1 MASARAQGS
10 LRGGALMR
18 FTRFLLRLYTGTLR
32 GASGF
37 IARRLRNNFYLL
49 LAALFTF
56 FVLADVLFLHAV
68 VEMQQRAYD
77 LVVKN
82 RIIKPRPDNEIIIV
96 DVNEA
101 SLSVMAKEYGR
112 WPWPR
117 QVFGEFVENVER
129 QKPKGI
135 VFDILFS
142 DPDVFNGDSDVYFNE
157 VIAGTTNTFFPMLRL
172 PEAHDTLSQLRPDM
186 IPGIKPMEGETP
198 ENRPIAMILPFFKA
212 ALEGGRLGTHNIFT
226 ASDGVVRSYPV
237 FLDAHG
243 WRIPSLPT
251 RIGEVLGWQTPPRQE
266 ILLNWRG
273 KPFTYRYVSFS
284 DVYLDMLNKDRKRP
298 QDEFAGKIVIIGSTA
313 PSLFD
318 IKATSMARQFPGVEV
333 LATAIDN
340 VKHGDF
346 IRVPHSHWPVLLAA
360 LIILWGTAFA
370 FFRDAEAD
378 RFAKIFGFSQIG
390 LLIISYLTINF
401 TNFYFNL
408 AGPVFIAFVYFSI
421 AKLYA
426 VAAAKTLE
434 RNVYAQSLR
443 EGPSVEATMAMFEI
457 RTQDELALPAFLRTL
472 KKAVQKKGTF
482 PKDVEMMRGTQRG
495 IWGVLDNLLIVTWVH
510 DVGDETARKLVDRE
524 SNELAAIMP
533 SLVEDSRITEES
545 LQDHTIHVMNLGI
558 DGAHPTEPAWRKLFA
573 ETLEKMRTT

>member
-1 MASARAQGS
+1 MK
-10 LRGGALMR
+10 
-18 FTRFLLRLYTGTLR
+18 FTRFLLRLYTGALR

-37 IARRLRNNFYLL
+37 LARRLKNNFYLL
-49 LAALFTF
+49 LAALFTLF
-56 FVLADVLFLHAV
+56 ILADVLFLHAI
-68 VEMQQRAYD
+68 VEMQQKAYD
-77 LVVKN
+77 VVIRN

-101 SLSVMAKEYGR
+101 SLSAMAKDYGR

-129 QKPKGI
+129 QNPTGI

-172 PEAHDTLSQLRPDM
+172 PQANDGLSQLRPNM
-186 IPGIKPMEGETP
+186 IPGIRPVEGETP
-198 ENRPIAMILPFFKA
+198 EDRPIAMILPFFKA
-212 ALEGGRLGTHNIFT
+212 ALDGGRLGTHNIYPD
-226 ASDGVVRSYPV
+226 SDGVARSYPV
-237 FLDAHG
+237 FHNAYG
-243 WRIPSLPT
+243 WRIPSLPA
-251 RIGEVLGWQTPPRQE
+251 RIGEVLGWQSPPRQQ

-318 IKATSMARQFPGVEV
+318 IKATSMAKQFPGVEI

-346 IRVPHSHWPVLLAA
+346 IRVPHSRWPVLLAA

-370 FFRDAEAD
+370 FFKDVEAD

-390 LLIISYLTINF
+390 LLVISYLTINF

-426 VAAAKTLE
+426 MAAAKALE
-434 RNVYAQSLR
+434 SNVFAQSLR
-443 EGPSVEATMAMFEI
+443 EGTSVTATMAMFEI

-472 KKAVQKKGTF
+472 KNAVQKTGNF
-482 PKDVEMMRGTQRG
+482 PKDVEMMRGSQRG
-495 IWGVLDNLLIVTWVH
+495 IWGVLDNLLIVSWVH
-510 DVGDETARKLVDRE
+510 GVGDEQARQSVERE
-524 SNELAAIMP
+524 ANELVAAMP
-533 SLVEDSRITEES
+533 ALVEASRITGEA
-545 LQDHTIHVMNLGI
+545 LQDHTIHVMNLGV
-558 DGAHPTEPAWRKLFA
+558 DGAHPTVPEWRQLFA

>member
-1 MASARAQGS
+1 MK
-10 LRGGALMR
+10 
-18 FTRFLLRLYTGTLR
+18 FTRILLRLYTGALR

-37 IARRLRNNFYLL
+37 LARRLKNNFYLL
-49 LAALFTF
+49 LAGMFTL
-56 FVLADVLFLHAV
+56 FVLADVFFLHAV
-68 VEMQQRAYD
+68 VEMQQKAYD
-77 LVVKN
+77 LVIKN
-82 RIIKPRPDNEIIIV
+82 RIIKPKPDNEIIIV

-101 SLSVMAKEYGR
+101 SLSAMAKDYGR

-117 QVFGEFVENVER
+117 QVFGEFVENVEK
-129 QKPKGI
+129 QNPKGI

-142 DPDVFNGDSDVYFNE
+142 DPDVFNSDSDVYFNE
-157 VIAGTTNTFFPMLRL
+157 VIAGTNNTYFPMLRL
-172 PEAHDTLSQLRPDM
+172 PEANDSLSQLRPNM

-198 ENRPIAMILPFFKA
+198 QDRPIAMILPFFKA
-212 ALEGGRLGTHNIFT
+212 ALEGGRLGTHNIYPD
-226 ASDGVVRSYPV
+226 SDGVARAYPV
-237 FLDAHG
+237 FHNAYG
-243 WRIPSLPT
+243 WRILSLPA

-318 IKATSMARQFPGVEV
+318 IKSTSMAKQFPGVEI

-346 IRVPHSHWPVLLAA
+346 IRVPHSRWPVLLAA

-370 FFRDAEAD
+370 FFRDVEAD

-426 VAAAKTLE
+426 MAAAKALE

-443 EGPSVEATMAMFEI
+443 EGPSVAATMAMFEI

-472 KKAVQKKGTF
+472 KKAVQKTGTF
-482 PKDVEMMRGTQRG
+482 PRDVEMMRGSQRG
-495 IWGVLDNLLIVTWVH
+495 IWGVLDNLLIVSWAH
-510 DVGDETARKLVDRE
+510 RVGDEQARQLVERE
-524 SNELAAIMP
+524 ANELVAAMP
-533 SLVEDSRITEES
+533 RLVEASRIAGES
-545 LQDHTIHVMNLGI
+545 LQDHTIHVMSLGV
-558 DGAHPTEPAWRKLFA
+558 DGAHPTEPAWRQLFA
-573 ETLEKMRTT
+573 ATLEKMRTT

>member
-1 MASARAQGS
+1 MK
-10 LRGGALMR
+10 
-18 FTRFLLRLYTGTLR
+18 FTRILLRLYTGALR

-37 IARRLRNNFYLL
+37 LARRLRNNLYLL
-49 LAALFTF
+49 LAGLFTLF
-56 FVLADVLFLHAV
+56 ILADVFFLHAV
-68 VEMQQRAYD
+68 VEMQQKAYD
-77 LVVKN
+77 LVIKN
-82 RIIKPRPDNEIIIV
+82 RIIKPKPDNEIIIV

-101 SLSVMAKEYGR
+101 SLSAMAKDYGR

-129 QKPKGI
+129 QNPKGI

-142 DPDVFNGDSDVYFNE
+142 DPDVFNSDSDVYFNE
-157 VIAGTTNTFFPMLRL
+157 VIAGTNNTFFPMLRL
-172 PEAHDTLSQLRPDM
+172 PEANDSLSQLRPNM
-186 IPGIKPMEGETP
+186 IPGIKPMAGETP
-198 ENRPIAMILPFFKA
+198 QDRPIAMILPFFKA
-212 ALEGGRLGTHNIFT
+212 ALEGGRLGTHNIYPD
-226 ASDGVVRSYPV
+226 SDGVARAYPV
-237 FLDAHG
+237 FHNAYG
-243 WRIPSLPT
+243 WRILSLPA
-251 RIGEVLGWQTPPRQE
+251 RIGEVLGWQSPPRQE

-318 IKATSMARQFPGVEV
+318 IKSTSMAKQFPGVEI

-346 IRVPHSHWPVLLAA
+346 IRVPHSRWPVLLAA

-370 FFRDAEAD
+370 FFRDVEAD

-426 VAAAKTLE
+426 MAAAKALE

-443 EGPSVEATMAMFEI
+443 EGPSVAATMAMFEI

-472 KKAVQKKGTF
+472 KKAVQKTGTF
-482 PKDVEMMRGTQRG
+482 PRDVEMMRGSQRG
-495 IWGVLDNLLIVTWVH
+495 IWGVLDNLLIVSWAH
-510 DVGDETARKLVDRE
+510 RVGDEQARQLVERE
-524 SNELAAIMP
+524 ANELVATMP
-533 SLVEDSRITEES
+533 RLVEASRIAGES
-545 LQDHTIHVMNLGI
+545 LQDHTIHVMSLGV
-558 DGAHPTEPAWRKLFA
+558 DGAHPTEPAWRQLFA
-573 ETLEKMRTT
+573 ATLEKMRTT

>member
-1 MASARAQGS
+1 MK
-10 LRGGALMR
+10 
-18 FTRFLLRLYTGTLR
+18 FTRILLRLYTGALR

-37 IARRLRNNFYLL
+37 LARRLRNNLYLL
-49 LAALFTF
+49 LAGLFTLF
-56 FVLADVLFLHAV
+56 ILADVFFLHAV
-68 VEMQQRAYD
+68 VEMQQKAYD
-77 LVVKN
+77 LVIKN
-82 RIIKPRPDNEIIIV
+82 RIIKPKPDNEIIIV

-101 SLSVMAKEYGR
+101 SLSAMAKDYGR

-117 QVFGEFVENVER
+117 QVFGEFVENVEK
-129 QKPKGI
+129 QNPKGI

-142 DPDVFNGDSDVYFNE
+142 DPDVFNSDSDVYFNE
-157 VIAGTTNTFFPMLRL
+157 VIAGTNNTFFPMLRL
-172 PEAHDTLSQLRPDM
+172 PEANDSLSQLRPNM

-198 ENRPIAMILPFFKA
+198 QDRPIAMILPFFKA
-212 ALEGGRLGTHNIFT
+212 ALEGGRLGTHNIYPG
-226 ASDGVVRSYPV
+226 SDGVMRAYPV
-237 FLDAHG
+237 FHNAYG
-243 WRIPSLPT
+243 WRILSLPA
-251 RIGEVLGWQTPPRQE
+251 RIGEVLGWRTPPRQE

-318 IKATSMARQFPGVEV
+318 IKSTSMAKQFPGVEI

-346 IRVPHSHWPVLLAA
+346 IRVPHSRWPVLLAA

-370 FFRDAEAD
+370 FFRDVEAD

-426 VAAAKTLE
+426 MAAAKALE

-443 EGPSVEATMAMFEI
+443 EGPSVAATMAMFEI

-472 KKAVQKKGTF
+472 KKAVQKTGTF
-482 PKDVEMMRGTQRG
+482 PRDVEMMRGSQRG
-495 IWGVLDNLLIVTWVH
+495 IWGVLDNLLIVSWAH
-510 DVGDETARKLVDRE
+510 RVGDEQARQLVERE
-524 SNELAAIMP
+524 ANELVAAMP
-533 SLVEDSRITEES
+533 RLVEASRIAGES
-545 LQDHTIHVMNLGI
+545 LQDHTIHVMSLGV
-558 DGAHPTEPAWRKLFA
+558 DGAHPTEPAWRQLFA
-573 ETLEKMRTT
+573 ATLEKMRTT

>member
-1 MASARAQGS
+1 MK
-10 LRGGALMR
+10 
-18 FTRFLLRLYTGTLR
+18 FTRILLRLYTGALR

-37 IARRLRNNFYLL
+37 LARRLRNNLYLL
-49 LAALFTF
+49 LAGLFTLF
-56 FVLADVLFLHAV
+56 ILADVFFLHAV
-68 VEMQQRAYD
+68 VEMQQKAYD
-77 LVVKN
+77 LVIKN
-82 RIIKPRPDNEIIIV
+82 RIIKPKPDNEIIIV

-101 SLSVMAKEYGR
+101 SLSAMAKDYGR

-129 QKPKGI
+129 QNPKGI

-142 DPDVFNGDSDVYFNE
+142 DPDVFNSDSDVYFNE
-157 VIAGTTNTFFPMLRL
+157 VIAGTNNTFFPMLRL
-172 PEAHDTLSQLRPDM
+172 PEANDSLSQLRPSM
-186 IPGIKPMEGETP
+186 IPGIKPMAGETP
-198 ENRPIAMILPFFKA
+198 QDRPIAMILPFFKA
-212 ALEGGRLGTHNIFT
+212 ALEGGRLGTHNIYPD
-226 ASDGVVRSYPV
+226 SDGVARAYPV
-237 FLDAHG
+237 FHNAYG
-243 WRIPSLPT
+243 WRILSLPA
-251 RIGEVLGWQTPPRQE
+251 RIGEVLGWQSPPRQE

-318 IKATSMARQFPGVEV
+318 IKSTSMAKQFPGVEI

-346 IRVPHSHWPVLLAA
+346 IRVPHSRWPVLLAA

-370 FFRDAEAD
+370 FFRDVEAD

-426 VAAAKTLE
+426 MAAAKALE

-443 EGPSVEATMAMFEI
+443 EGPSVAATMAMFEI

-472 KKAVQKKGTF
+472 KKAVQKTGTF
-482 PKDVEMMRGTQRG
+482 PRDVEMMRGSQRG
-495 IWGVLDNLLIVTWVH
+495 IWGVLDNLLIVSWAH
-510 DVGDETARKLVDRE
+510 RVGDEQARQLVERE
-524 SNELAAIMP
+524 ANELVATMP
-533 SLVEDSRITEES
+533 RLVEASRIAGES
-545 LQDHTIHVMNLGI
+545 LQDHTIHVMSLGV
-558 DGAHPTEPAWRKLFA
+558 DGAHPTEPAWRQLFA
-573 ETLEKMRTT
+573 ATLEKMRTT

>member
-1 MASARAQGS
+1 MK
-10 LRGGALMR
+10 
-18 FTRFLLRLYTGTLR
+18 FTRILLRLYTGALR

-37 IARRLRNNFYLL
+37 LARRLKNNFYLL
-49 LAALFTF
+49 LAGMFTL
-56 FVLADVLFLHAV
+56 FVLADVFFLHAV
-68 VEMQQRAYD
+68 VEMQQKAYD
-77 LVVKN
+77 LVIKN
-82 RIIKPRPDNEIIIV
+82 RIIKPKPDNEIIIV

-101 SLSVMAKEYGR
+101 SLSAMAKDYGR

-129 QKPKGI
+129 QNPKGI

-142 DPDVFNGDSDVYFNE
+142 DPDVFNSDSDVYFNE
-157 VIAGTTNTFFPMLRL
+157 VIAGTNNTFFPMLRL
-172 PEAHDTLSQLRPDM
+172 PEANDSLSQLRPNM
-186 IPGIKPMEGETP
+186 IPGIKPMAGETP
-198 ENRPIAMILPFFKA
+198 QDRPIAMILPFFKA
-212 ALEGGRLGTHNIFT
+212 ALEGGRLGTHNIYPD
-226 ASDGVVRSYPV
+226 SDGVARAYPV
-237 FLDAHG
+237 FHNAYG
-243 WRIPSLPT
+243 WRILSLPA
-251 RIGEVLGWQTPPRQE
+251 RIGEVLGWQSPPRQE

-318 IKATSMARQFPGVEV
+318 IKSTSMAKQFPGVEI

-346 IRVPHSHWPVLLAA
+346 IRVPHSRWPVLLAA

-370 FFRDAEAD
+370 FFRDVEAD

-426 VAAAKTLE
+426 MAAAKALE

-443 EGPSVEATMAMFEI
+443 EGPSVAATMAMFEI

-472 KKAVQKKGTF
+472 KKAVQKTGTF
-482 PKDVEMMRGTQRG
+482 PRDVEMMRGSQRG
-495 IWGVLDNLLIVTWVH
+495 IWGVLDNLLIVSWAH
-510 DVGDETARKLVDRE
+510 RVGDEQARQLVERE
-524 SNELAAIMP
+524 ANELVAAMP
-533 SLVEDSRITEES
+533 RLVEASRIAGES
-545 LQDHTIHVMNLGI
+545 LQDHTIHVMSLGV
-558 DGAHPTEPAWRKLFA
+558 DGAHPTEPAWRQLFA
-573 ETLEKMRTT
+573 ATLEKMRTT